1 MCAHQWV
8 FLPDFFTQLP
18 SVFFPKCPLGYQWP
32 PDFQILGCFPG
43 RASLSFPWHLSL
55 PITPESTWPPG
66 PKALPLPLYFSC
78 STSVTSL
85 LLLLRGWPA
94 TMPWALAILQ
104 APCWAL
110 GMWLCTVRRSL
121 PWGPSGLED
130 KLREELS
137 QVEHAPGR
145 VPVVCWVI
153 E

>member
-66 PKALPLPLYFSC
+66 PKALPLPLYFC
-78 STSVTSL
+78 YLSTSVT
-85 LLLLRGWPA
+85 
-94 TMPWALAILQ
+94 PWLASHHALSSCYPPGTVLGTGDVTVHCAQ
-104 APCWAL
+104 VPAL
-110 GMWLCTVRRSL
+110 GTLWSRRQAER
-121 PWGPSGLED
+121 GAEPSGACPRQGACGL
-130 KLREELS
+130 LS
-137 QVEHAPGR
+137 D
-145 VPVVCWVI
+145 WVSD
-153 E
+153 